1 MNNSEV
7 LGIIDQKLD
16 SINVG
21 DYLEAYTFKN
31 GYSIKKQTDV
41 KYEFKNMDSGKT
53 YILTKE
59 DLISHLNKET
69 ITNVDSYSPGY
80 KNLWS
85 FPGEHIRAEYRSDF
99 HKIPLVDTIIPDDV
113 CALCQETLNKGFLCK
128 ITNSGCIH
136 EFHCRC
142 LNKYVRYFRQNGN
155 GYLFKC
161 PICRKEA
168 YGIRHIRHVTRP
180 NDVIQLSRKS
190 GFGKNKLYKL
200 QRDLKIL
207 NELRLTWKG

>member
-21 DYLEAYTFKN
+21 HYLEVYTFKN
-31 GYSIKKQTDV
+31 GYSIKKQTNG
-41 KYEFKNMDSGKT
+41 KYEFMNMDNGKK
-53 YILTKE
+53 YILTKQ

-69 ITNVDSYSPGY
+69 IKTVDSFPGY

-85 FPGEHIRAEYRSDF
+85 LPGEHIRAEYRSDI
-99 HKIPLVDTIIPDDV
+99 HKIPLVDSDIPDDV

-128 ITNSGCIH
+128 LMNPDCIH

-168 YGIRHIRHVTRP
+168 YGIRHVRHT
-180 NDVIQLSRKS
+180 LSRKS
-190 GFGKNKLYKL
+190 GFGKHKLYKL
-200 QRDLKIL
+200 QQDLRKIL
-207 NELRLTWKG
+207 KELRLT

>member
-7 LGIIDQKLD
+7 LRIIDQKLD
-16 SINVG
+16 SINIG
-21 DYLEAYTFKN
+21 HYLEVYTFKN
-31 GYSIKKQTDV
+31 GYSIKKTNG
-41 KYEFKNMDSGKT
+41 KYEFKNMDSGNIQLLNKQ
-53 YILTKE
+53 
-59 DLISHLNKET
+59 DLISKLNEET
-69 ITNVDSYSPGY
+69 IKTVDSYPGY

-85 FPGEHIRAEYRSDF
+85 LPGEHIRAEYRSDI
-99 HKIPLVDTIIPDDV
+99 HKRTLVDSDIPDDI

-128 ITNSGCIH
+128 LMNPDCIH

-168 YGIRHIRHVTRP
+168 YAIRHIRHVT
-180 NDVIQLSRKS
+180 QLSRKP
-190 GFGKNKLYKL
+190 GFGKNKLTLYIL
-200 QRDLKIL
+200 QRDLHKIL
-207 NELRLTWKG
+207 KELRLS